1 MAIHYDPKTKRF
13 RDSSGKLVKKERAM
27 RSSIARAEYERAMRK
42 VVHGK
47 PTAKKAPAKKPPA
60 KKAPAKKAPAK
71 KAPAKKAPAK
81 KSTRPPK
88 PPAPPP
94 RVTIPEAPPWEQEG
108 IVREYPEPDEWFP
121 EIDLYGYDDA
131 LDDWGDYYDE
141 DTTSSGEVQ

>member
-13 RDSSGKLVKKERAM
+13 RDDSGRLVKKERAM

-47 PTAKKAPAKKPPA
+47 PPAKKTPA
-60 KKAPAKKAPAK
+60 KKAPAKKAPTK
-71 KAPAKKAPAK
+71 KAPAKKI
-81 KSTRPPK
+81 SRPPK

-94 RVTIPEAPPWEQEG
+94 RQTIREAPPWEQQG
-108 IVREYPEPDEWFP
+108 IVREYPEGDEWFP
-121 EIDLYGYDDA
+121 DIDLYGYDDA
-131 LDDWGDYYDE
+131 LDDWGDFYDE

>member
-47 PTAKKAPAKKPPA
+47 PPAKKAPV

-71 KAPAKKAPAK
+71 KA
-81 KSTRPPK
+81 TRPPK
-88 PPAPPP
+88 PPAPPS

-121 EIDLYGYDDA
+121 EIDLYGYGDA

>member
-47 PTAKKAPAKKPPA
+47 PPAKKAPV

-71 KAPAKKAPAK
+71 KAPAKKA
-81 KSTRPPK
+81 TRPPK